1 MDDVRRQLQMKEN
14 KKSKKRRIFQVFLL
28 MICSA
33 ILYVSYAAYDIW
45 SYRFKANDDVKTDA
59 GIVLEQLHGT
69 ENHLLYL
76 KKELIMRFLYIRTE
90 ILKRL
95 FLQVVQSSRQN
106 LRKHVLQ
113 EYMQ

>member
-45 SYRFKANDDVKTDA
+45 SYRFKTDDSVKTDA
-59 GIVLEQLHGT
+59 GIVLEQLLGM

-95 FLQVVQSSRQN
+95 FYRWYKVRG
-106 LRKHVLQ
+106 RA
-113 EYMQ
+113 

>member
-33 ILYVSYAAYDIW
+33 ILYVSYATYDIW

-59 GIVLEQLHGT
+59 GIVLGALHGT

>member
-1 MDDVRRQLQMKEN
+1 
-14 KKSKKRRIFQVFLL
+14 

-33 ILYVSYAAYDIW
+33 ILYVSYATYDIW

-59 GIVLEQLHGT
+59 GIVLGALHGT

>member
-33 ILYVSYAAYDIW
+33 ILYVSYAYDIW

-59 GIVLEQLHGT
+59 GIVLGATSWNGKPSPVFKERI
-69 ENHLLYL
+69 NHAISLYKNGNI
-76 KKELIMRFLYIRTE
+76 KKII
-90 ILKRL
+90 
-95 FLQVVQSSRQN
+95 LQVVQSSRQN